1 MAIKHATQVKTK
13 TVKITGLK
21 EVVAELEKLGVDVR
35 KAVAG
40 ALNDA
45 GLSILSQARQLVPFD
60 QGILRGSGSI
70 AKPKL
75 TATSKTTS
83 VGVRF
88 GGPSGVKNAEGET
101 VSVNYAIIQHED
113 LTLKHPG
120 GGEAKYLEK
129 PFLAEI
135 GSYPAGLARRIKD
148 QGLDQL

>member
-1 MAIKHATQVKTK
+1 MAIKHASKVKTK
-13 TVKITGLK
+13 TVKITGLT
-21 EVVAELEKLGVDVR
+21 EVISELEKLGVDVR
-35 KAVAG
+35 KATRD

-45 GLSILSQARQLVPFD
+45 GASILSQARQLVPFD

-70 AKPKL
+70 ASPKL

-88 GGPSGVKNAEGET
+88 GGPSGVKNADGET

-113 LTLKHPG
+113 MTLKHPG